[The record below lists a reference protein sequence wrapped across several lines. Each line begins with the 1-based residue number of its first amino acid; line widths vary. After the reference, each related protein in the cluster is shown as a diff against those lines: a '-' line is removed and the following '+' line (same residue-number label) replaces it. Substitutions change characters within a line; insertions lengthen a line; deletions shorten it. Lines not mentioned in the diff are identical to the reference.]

1 MVEFLGKKIPPDMLA
16 QLPNGFVLRLRDI
29 RYKRM
34 VEEKKRNDAFVQSQQ
49 QKTNQM
55 QQHMNQPGSYGINE
69 SALEEVL
76 DELS

>member
-1 MVEFLGKKIPPDMLA
+1 MIEFLGKKIPPDMLA

-34 VEEKKRNDAFVQSQQ
+34 VEEKKRSDAFIQQ
-49 QKTNQM
+49 QQSRTNQM
-55 QQHMNQPGSYGINE
+55 QQQHQNPGAYGISE

-76 DELS
+76 DELT